1 VLSSLKLEETDNS
14 RGTSNLLHVIRE
26 CNLQTMAQQQ
36 HDLDQEAFSSATKL
50 KNVELEDTS
59 SDNKDALLQEYN
71 QYDVKEGVESTW
83 NKQ

>member
-1 VLSSLKLEETDNS
+1 MT
-14 RGTSNLLHVIRE
+14 
-26 CNLQTMAQQQ
+26 QQQ